1 MAYTKGRKID
11 NSGRGGQF
19 LKEEPERGKLGNGS
33 EVMPKTHFV
42 QVDNGV
48 QTGAPGGL
56 HPGTDITKVRMKSGN
71 VEKDL
76 SGGLY

>member
-1 MAYTKGRKID
+1 MAPAKNRTID
-11 NSGRGGQF
+11 NSGVGGQF
-19 LKEEPERGKLGNGS
+19 LKEEKERGRLPSGS

-42 QVDNGV
+42 QVDNGA
-48 QTGAPGGL
+48 QTAGPGGL
-56 HPGTDITKVRMKSGN
+56 HPGTDITKMRMKSGN